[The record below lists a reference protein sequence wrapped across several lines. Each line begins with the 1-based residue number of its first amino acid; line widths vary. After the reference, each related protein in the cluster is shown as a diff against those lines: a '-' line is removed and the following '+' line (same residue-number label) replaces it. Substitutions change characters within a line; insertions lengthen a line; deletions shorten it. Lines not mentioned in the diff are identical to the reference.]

1 MRYQHIQTNLDEFF
15 YRVLL
20 YKNMMIY
27 NKNVEV
33 RVANNQNLEKILLA
47 NDDIWLPVN
56 HMPR

>member
-33 RVANNQNLEKILLA
+33 GVANNQDLEKSC
-47 NDDIWLPVN
+47 
-56 HMPR
+56 